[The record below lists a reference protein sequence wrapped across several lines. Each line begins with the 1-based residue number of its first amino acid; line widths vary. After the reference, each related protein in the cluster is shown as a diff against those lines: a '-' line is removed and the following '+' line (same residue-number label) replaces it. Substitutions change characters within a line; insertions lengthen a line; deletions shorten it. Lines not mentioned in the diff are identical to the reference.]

1 VQVADETGDLG
12 SRLLFEQILITEEC
26 PMAWLELQLA
36 LIGRIAQ
43 AACIANRMPVSWD
56 KLQSPS

>member
-1 VQVADETGDLG
+1 
-12 SRLLFEQILITEEC
+12 LLFEQILITEEC